1 VLATA
6 FTSATAKLKMDVR
19 ANVRRLHVQLTV
31 HAVRARVNAMQVRF
45 HERTFPQHRRLR
57 VLDEVNE
64 RVQGLEMHQAR
75 HRHSIRTLY
84 IAHTNGLR
92 VRVFFAWGADP
103 DHVKP
108 SLPVLSYPIYDIN
121 NDIGCELRIHVH
133 GDATRF
139 SESSSYRS
147 QERFRPTTELEASK
161 QLSPITSISYSFD
174 LLPDTIKF
182 LQTIRTPTMSPLPF
196 SGHEIL
202 QKNE

>member
-1 VLATA
+1 
-6 FTSATAKLKMDVR
+6 
-19 ANVRRLHVQLTV
+19 
-31 HAVRARVNAMQVRF
+31 
-45 HERTFPQHRRLR
+45 
-57 VLDEVNE
+57 
-64 RVQGLEMHQAR
+64 MHQAR

-108 SLPVLSYPIYDIN
+108 SLPVLSYPIYDMN